1 MALPGGVVGRTRR
14 EVDDRALEVL
24 VAADPAERDGA
35 REPVTPALD
44 DRARHLAREPSRRD
58 RVHVDLV
65 SAPLDR
71 QVAREV
77 DESALAR
84 VVRDRIE
91 HLGHRAAQSR
101 DGGDIDDLATA
112 LRDHDVTR
120 SLRAQ
125 KGAGQVHVEHP
136 PPILHG
142 HGRDGRDPG
151 AAGVVHE
158 DVDRAELGLRAL
170 DHRTDVVGAGDVTA
184 EAKRA
189 DPQRRELRG
198 RLGAAFGVACAE
210 HHVRTHLRERCR
222 HLPSEAA
229 ASAGDDGD
237 PPAKVEQLPGV
248 HPLPLVPLRPSRR
261 LYSPP
266 VPAFAPSPDVQQRRE
281 HLAAFMEA
289 QVYRNEHALAAE
301 DDAAE
306 ALMRELQGK
315 AKAAGLWAMFIGP
328 DAGGTGTGFLPY
340 VYLNEVIGRS
350 LVAPRVFGCQAPDT
364 GNAEILHEF
373 GTPEQKARWLRPL
386 VAGEIRSFFAMTEP
400 EVSGSDPR
408 GLRAR
413 AERSGDAWVINAH
426 KWFSSGAEGAAFAIV
441 MAVTDPD
448 APPHERL
455 SQIIVPADTPGFEIL
470 RAIPTLGH
478 RGRGYNTHCEV
489 RFTDVR
495 VPIANTLG
503 QPGDGFRIAQKRLGP
518 GRIHHVMRWLGQMQ
532 RAFDLMCDRAL
543 AREVFGSVLAEKQTV
558 QNWIADSA
566 AEIQACR
573 LLTLQAAHRLDAG
586 DEARVEISL
595 VKFYAA
601 RVLHEVIDRAIQV
614 HGALGLTDQ
623 TPLGAMYLAARTMR
637 LVDGPDEVHR
647 MVVSRDV
654 LKTYRAGRRWEFM

>member
-1 MALPGGVVGRTRR
+1 MPAVDREDLPGDVVGGTRR
-14 EVDDRALEVL
+14 EVDDRPLEVL
-24 VAADPAERDGA
+24 ISADPAKRDVA
-35 REPVTPALD
+35 REPVAPALD
-44 DRARHLAREPSRRD
+44 DRARHPAREPSRSD

-65 SAPLDR
+65 SAPFDR
-71 QVAREV
+71 EVASEV

-101 DGGDIDDLATA
+101 DGGDVDDLATA
-112 LRDHDVTR
+112 LRDHDVPR
-120 SLRAQ
+120 RLRAQ
-125 KGAGQVHVEHP
+125 KCAGQVHVEHP

-142 HGRDGRDPG
+142 HGCDGRDPC

-158 DVDRAELGLRAL
+158 DVNPAELGLRAL
-170 DHRTDVVGAGDVTA
+170 DHRTNVVGAGDVTTEPQSGALEA
-184 EAKRA
+184 E
-189 DPQRRELRG
+189 G
-198 RLGAAFGVACAE
+198 
-210 HHVRTHLRERCR
+210 
-222 HLPSEAA
+222 EAA
-229 ASAGDDGD
+229 EG
-237 PPAKVEQLPGV
+237 
-248 HPLPLVPLRPSRR
+248 
-261 LYSPP
+261 
-266 VPAFAPSPDVQQRRE
+266 
-281 HLAAFMEA
+281 
-289 QVYRNEHALAAE
+289 
-301 DDAAE
+301 
-306 ALMRELQGK
+306 LMRELQGK

-350 LVAPRVFGCQAPDT
+350 LVAPRIFGCQAPDT

-373 GTPEQKARWLRPL
+373 GTPEHKARWLRPL

-413 AERSGDAWVINAH
+413 AERAGDAWVINAH

-455 SQIIVPADTPGFEIL
+455 SQIIVPADTPGLEIV
-470 RAIPTLGH
+470 RAITTLGH

-489 RFTDVR
+489 RFTNVR

-503 QPGDGFRIAQKRLGP
+503 RPGDGFRIAQKRLGP

-573 LLTLQAAHRLDAG
+573 LLTLQAAHRLDEG

-614 HGALGLTDQ
+614 HGALGLTDL
-623 TPLGAMYLAARTMR
+623 TPLGTMYLAARTMR

-647 MVVSRDV
+647 MVVSREV
-654 LKTYRAGRRWEFM
+654 LKAYRAGRRWEFM